1 MVFKLF
7 DCNSLSEAHFI
18 LYCSTNTCVEHSHA
32 LGDAPLPLPPSP
44 KFHQMKFGL
53 TTGSAQWYFL
63 FYSVLS
69 HFKGA
74 GMTSLV
80 DFVTH
85 ERIVSFRVKNIA
97 LHYPPPTSS
106 HFLYLI
112 SCLYIWPPCRVFVC
126 LLFPLPGV
134 IFSVSS
140 HDCMPHI
147 LRFLLRCSLEISSYN
162 HPTLGN
168 SPSLLS
174 WPAFLC
180 HSAYHLPCTSFV
192 YCLPSQ
198 LEYQLHKSRDCFVC
212 WCIPASQRGFQK
224 SC

>member
-1 MVFKLF
+1 MWTHTRPLPVPPCPCSHRQNFTRWNLAVLQAVHSGIF
-7 DCNSLSEAHFI
+7 SFI
-18 LYCSTNTCVEHSHA
+18 LFYLILKVLVWLRQLTLWLTRELWVSVQRTLPYIIH
-32 LGDAPLPLPPSP
+32 PLPL
-44 KFHQMKFGL
+44 
-53 TTGSAQWYFL
+53 A
-63 FYSVLS
+63 
-69 HFKGA
+69 
-74 GMTSLV
+74 
-80 DFVTH
+80 
-85 ERIVSFRVKNIA
+85 
-97 LHYPPPTSS
+97 
-106 HFLYLI
+106 I
-112 SCLYIWPPCRVFVC
+112 SCLNSCLCIWPPCRVFVC

-140 HDCMPHI
+140 HDCMPYI

-180 HSAYHLPCTSFV
+180 HSAHHLPCTSFV